1 MTNTSDPTC
10 MNVGSFGMFLLAE
23 VQGYWSSSILL
34 LKLASD
40 LMMHSFSFGWWQSL
54 CLEGMLSFWKQP
66 RVIQRTR
73 LVE

>member
-10 MNVGSFGMFLLAE
+10 VNAGSFGMFPLAE

-40 LMMHSFSFGWWQSL
+40 LMMHSFSFVWWQNL
-54 CLEGMLSFWKQP
+54 CLEGMLSFLETAKSYS
-66 RVIQRTR
+66 
-73 LVE
+73 EN